1 MVVLKWLESVNL
13 KNISEKIK
21 LVLQFFLFLL
31 LLLMVITVFAN
42 VISRYFF
49 STSLNWVDELSRAAF
64 VWSAF
69 IGIVIVMWEKG
80 HIGLGNV
87 LNNINPTLGRIASL
101 IGVIL
106 QIIFTIYLFM
116 GGMRLFLLT
125 IVQLTPYL
133 AIPCGYIYSIAP
145 VMTVFMFALTIRNLI
160 FILKNKQGD
169 IN

>member
-1 MVVLKWLESVNL
+1 
-13 KNISEKIK
+13 
-21 LVLQFFLFLL
+21 
-31 LLLMVITVFAN
+31 MVITVFAN

-145 VMTVFMFALTIRNLI
+145 VMTVNGKFYGRLDSKKAEKI
-160 FILKNKQGD
+160 ILDLKKSEKAN
-169 IN
+169 INSKK

>member
-31 LLLMVITVFAN
+31 LLLMVSTVFAN

-49 STSLNWVDELSRAAF
+49 ATSLNWVDELSRAAF

-87 LNNINPTLGRIASL
+87 LNNINPKVGRIGL
-101 IGVIL
+101 FIGVFL

-133 AIPCGYIYSIAP
+133 AISCGYIYLIAP
-145 VMTVFMFALTIRNLI
+145 VMAIFMIALSFRNLI
-160 FILKNKQGD
+160 FILKDKQGGH
-169 IN
+169 

>member
-13 KNISEKIK
+13 KNISGKIK

-31 LLLMVITVFAN
+31 LLLMVSTVFAN

-49 STSLNWVDELSRAAF
+49 STSLNWVDEL
-64 VWSAF
+64 
-69 IGIVIVMWEKG
+69 
-80 HIGLGNV
+80 NV